1 MRVVRAFCK
10 EDAEN
15 AKFER
20 KNQLLT
26 RMQLTVGRISAM
38 MNPVTYVVINA
49 AVILLIQTGAM
60 RVQMGDLSQGQVV
73 ALYNYMSQILVELIK
88 MANLIITLTKAAA
101 CPATAYRACFPSNR
115 RRRTVSSSPPQ
126 THRMEASYLTTYP

>member
-1 MRVVRAFCK
+1 
-10 EDAEN
+10 
-15 AKFER
+15 
-20 KNQLLT
+20 
-26 RMQLTVGRISAM
+26 MQLAVGRISAM

-88 MANLIITLTKAAA
+88 MANLIITLTKAAGMRR
-101 CPATAYRACFPSNR
+101 PRIERAFR
-115 RRRTVSSSPPQ
+115 
-126 THRMEASYLTTYP
+126 